1 MVVVVVFGGLSSGL
15 VTPKLKPLLISVVD
29 DPVPNTIP
37 PLFPNLNPEAAS
49 AGSDFLSSLE
59 AVPNLKPS
67 DEPPN
72 LNPEEA
78 APS

>member
-1 MVVVVVFGGLSSGL
+1 MCLSLGL
-15 VTPKLKPLLISVVD
+15 VTLKLKPVLISVD
-29 DPVPNTIP
+29 DPILNKVPL
-37 PLFPNLNPEAAS
+37 LFPNLIPEAAA

-78 APS
+78 ALS